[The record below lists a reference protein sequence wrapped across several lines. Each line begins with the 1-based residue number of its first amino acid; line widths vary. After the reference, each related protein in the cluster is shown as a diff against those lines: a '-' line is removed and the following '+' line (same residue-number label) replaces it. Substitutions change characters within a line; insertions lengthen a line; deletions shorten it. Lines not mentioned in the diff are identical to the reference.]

1 MVRFACLW
9 VKMVKRIHL
18 RRTPRRSLS
27 GSATAC
33 LGVKLFA
40 VALEDQLY
48 GLAAAIR
55 SEVLSHAKHDRRPKL
70 FQSFFKAFWEPF

>member
-1 MVRFACLW
+1 MVRFACFW
-9 VKMVKRIHL
+9 VKMVKRVHL

-55 SEVLSHAKHDRRPKL
+55 SEVLSHAKHDRRNAFSKL
-70 FQSFFKAFWEPF
+70 FQSLFKAF